1 MTKTQVEVITSV
13 QRRRSWLRAGKERI
27 VAAYP
32 RPDALTGIIFNLD
45 LRSATLSSGRTLWR
59 HGTWPSALNKIER
72 RLLEVCDL
80 LHGAS
85 GDRGNGFI
93 RPLLKPGADAGRK
106 RDYSPLQ

>member
-1 MTKTQVEVITSV
+1 MTLSFAE
-13 QRRRSWLRAGKERI
+13 L
-27 VAAYP
+27 P
-32 RPDALTGIIFNLD
+32 TGIIFNLD

-59 HGTWPSALNKIER
+59 HGTWPSALSKIER